1 MIRMLFNN
9 KQVGF
14 MIGKK
19 GEFVRFLQ
27 EQFAIKVKFIEDRY
41 NKTVKRD
48 ESVCLVTGKLD

>member
-1 MIRMLFNN
+1 
-9 KQVGF
+9 
-14 MIGKK
+14 MIGKS

-41 NKTVKRD
+41 NKSVKRD